1 MAPHIS
7 KLCLDRIWGSGWTQI
22 DSAGLGGLEGPPFCL
37 LGMPSPHPQAWR
49 GLTEFERHRS
59 PTRQASGV
67 TVRSSHTALS
77 QTRLLPSKGAGKE
90 GTFEG
95 GSSVGLTGWGWS
107 PHHERRSGVGGMSGK
122 RGVAWRPEDICVYGD
137 TTRRPQTLP
146 SARPGDKNR
155 PRRPRRALPFQR
167 PSKVTDWM
175 QSRARTEMLFI
186 ECACPSVFL
195 VHVPNRYLIFKRRF
209 QPTHPPAFQGLGVG
223 AVRMLSPPHKDTWS
237 LPQAK
242 LRGAGNPHSG
252 PAVPHLLVSLDNMQ
266 KNVAFPPNTRGIA
279 AVGLRYHHYPS
290 FYVSVFNKNIFS
302 ASG

>member
-95 GSSVGLTGWGWS
+95 GGSVGLT
-107 PHHERRSGVGGMSGK
+107 PHHERRSGVGGNVWK
-122 RGVAWRPEDICVYGD
+122 ERG
-137 TTRRPQTLP
+137 
-146 SARPGDKNR
+146 
-155 PRRPRRALPFQR
+155 
-167 PSKVTDWM
+167 
-175 QSRARTEMLFI
+175 
-186 ECACPSVFL
+186 
-195 VHVPNRYLIFKRRF
+195 
-209 QPTHPPAFQGLGVG
+209 GL
-223 AVRMLSPPHKDTWS
+223 AP
-237 LPQAK
+237 
-242 LRGAGNPHSG
+242 
-252 PAVPHLLVSLDNMQ
+252 
-266 KNVAFPPNTRGIA
+266 
-279 AVGLRYHHYPS
+279 
-290 FYVSVFNKNIFS
+290 
-302 ASG
+302 